1 MIQVNATIR
10 GNCNTGQLV
19 AALATDCHGTP
30 LTSADVRSILYNIF
44 EEYPEGSGQL
54 TPNPDHK
61 NIDVPVASILDTPA
75 VYTCEETGV
84 STTYNFLYQVSAATS
99 LPFPVRN
106 ATYILEFIF
115 RTADKNEPQALTIRV
130 TT

>member
-1 MIQVNATIR
+1 MIQVNATIA

-19 AALATDCHGTP
+19 ACMATDCHGTP
-30 LTSADVRSILYNIF
+30 LTPASVRSILYNIF

-54 TPNPDHK
+54 TPNPDHTAVS
-61 NIDVPVASILDTPA
+61 VPVTSILDTPA
-75 VYTCEETGV
+75 VYVCEETGV

-115 RTADKNEPQALTIRV
+115 RTAEKNEPQALTFCV